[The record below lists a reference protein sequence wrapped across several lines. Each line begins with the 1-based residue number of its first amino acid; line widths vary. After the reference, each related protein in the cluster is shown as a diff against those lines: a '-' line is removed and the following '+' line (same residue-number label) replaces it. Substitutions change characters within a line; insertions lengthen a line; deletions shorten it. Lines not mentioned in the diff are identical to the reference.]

1 MKKLNLDF
9 LYSISVYL
17 WIAYASLTILITFTD
32 FSKIKKISW
41 KQAENQSTVYSSRR
55 STTVTYN
62 FVKDNVRISRKYPGI
77 LEGLNTWLWNI
88 NKKDRKLDISFY
100 VREKDYRRIL
110 KNEIEHRKDLFGG
123 ELNEIESIPFFGL
136 RNISVDS
143 NKFLLILDLW
153 KFNYSWWIF
162 IVFLILPGLI
172 IKLIKRT
179 KVVEIVQ
186 NIKKPYFSKI
196 DYIFWVLMVIN
207 IVNILI

>member
-9 LYSISVYL
+9 LYSFSVYL

-100 VREKDYRRIL
+100 VREKDYKRIL
-110 KNEIEHRKDLFGG
+110 KNEIEHRKDLFGE

-172 IKLIKRT
+172 IKLIKGT

>member
-9 LYSISVYL
+9 LYSFSVYL

-100 VREKDYRRIL
+100 VREKDYKRIL
-110 KNEIEHRKDLFGG
+110 KNEIEHRKDLFGE

>member
-41 KQAENQSTVYSSRR
+41 KEAENQSTVYSSRR

-77 LEGLNTWLWNI
+77 LDGLNTWLWNI

-110 KNEIEHRKDLFGG
+110 KNEIEHRKDLFGE

>member
-9 LYSISVYL
+9 LYSFSVYL

-100 VREKDYRRIL
+100 VREKDYKRIL
-110 KNEIEHRKDLFGG
+110 KNEIEHRKDLFGE

-172 IKLIKRT
+172 IKLIKGT
-179 KVVEIVQ
+179 KIVEIVQ

>member
-9 LYSISVYL
+9 LYLFSVYL

-100 VREKDYRRIL
+100 VREKDYKRIL
-110 KNEIEHRKDLFGG
+110 KNEIEHRKDLFGE

-172 IKLIKRT
+172 IKLIKGT

>member
-9 LYSISVYL
+9 LYSFSVYL

-110 KNEIEHRKDLFGG
+110 KNEIEHRKDLFGE

-196 DYIFWVLMVIN
+196 DYIFWALMVIN